1 MCAEDNMDA
10 KEIKVIVNFIEDLGF
25 VVMTKK
31 EFEDNLEMVR
41 ADERENYTPEP
52 PDMER
57 T

>member
-1 MCAEDNMDA
+1 MDA